1 MFKTASLMAGEADS
15 SPDVRSAEMSA
26 LAEVSAVIID
36 CAEPAKLAGFYQK
49 VTGGEITYSDDDY
62 ASLEGGAVPLGFQRI
77 EGYRAAGWP
86 DPSKHFHFDLKVADL
101 DAATKEF
108 VAIGAT
114 VPEFQPGEGKWV
126 VLADPEGHVFCL
138 VP

>member
-1 MFKTASLMAGEADS
+1 
-15 SPDVRSAEMSA
+15 MSA
-26 LAEVSAVIID
+26 LAQISAVLID
-36 CAEPAKLAGFYQK
+36 CADPAKLAGFYRE
-49 VTGGEITYSDDDY
+49 VTGREVTYSDDDY
-62 ASLEGGAVPLGFQRI
+62 VSLDGGPVLLGFQRI

-86 DPSKHFHFDLKVADL
+86 DPAKHIHLDLKVTDL
-101 DAATKEF
+101 AAATERL

-138 VP
+138 VT